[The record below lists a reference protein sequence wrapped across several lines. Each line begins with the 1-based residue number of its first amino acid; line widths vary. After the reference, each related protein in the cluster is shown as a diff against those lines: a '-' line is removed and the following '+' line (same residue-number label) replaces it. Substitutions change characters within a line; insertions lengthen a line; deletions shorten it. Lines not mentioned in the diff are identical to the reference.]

1 MKNKKTVDISDEQAN
16 QDAQISS
23 EKVNET
29 TQIKVPQFISAED
42 IQNKLIVDELLRSR
56 DRIHRLEHILDTSME
71 RIMQL
76 AKVFADKQDNIK
88 Y

>member
-1 MKNKKTVDISDEQAN
+1 MKNKKTIDISDEQSS
-16 QDAQISS
+16 QDNSAPL
-23 EKVNET
+23 EELKEA

-42 IQNKLIVDELLRSR
+42 IQNKLIIDELLRSR

-76 AKVFADKQDNIK
+76 AKIVGDKQDNIK